1 MKYRSPSSNNALST
15 PPRSLTD
22 LQVFRSAI
30 NLFDSLESFYQQKRY
45 RVHHT
50 RAALELAVT
59 KGIDAPSPSA
69 SSSSLAPRRALPS
82 VLGLVR
88 RHGRRPPPS

>member
-1 MKYRSPSSNNALST
+1 MKYRSPSPANVLPT
-15 PPRSLTD
+15 PPQSPTERD
-22 LQVFRSAI
+22 LPHEAV
-30 NLFDSLESFYQQKRY
+30 NLLDSLESFYQQKRY
-45 RVHHT
+45 RVHNT